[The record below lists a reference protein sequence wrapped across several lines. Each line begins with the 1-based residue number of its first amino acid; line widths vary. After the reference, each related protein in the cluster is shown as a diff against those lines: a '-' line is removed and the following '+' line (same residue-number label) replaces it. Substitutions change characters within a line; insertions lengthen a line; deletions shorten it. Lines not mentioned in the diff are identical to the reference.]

1 MIIPVSN
8 NNSDARKWQFTDGFG
23 NAVLPSTV
31 VIDAHIVSGGS
42 VVSEVIEKGSFATYN
57 KVMEPLEINVTLAFE
72 GTDAYLQSCLEKVEK
87 LKQTLSWV
95 SIVTPIH
102 EYENMALQNYDYS
115 VNTTDGL
122 GVLYINTLFIEVRET
137 DVAYSTSDISSI
149 SMAEATNPSDVSQQ
163 DTGIVTAMNPS
174 ASQQAIGEA
183 AKPKRTTF
191 AYDIFGKVE

>member
-72 GTDAYLQSCLEKVEK
+72 EQMLICSRVLRK
-87 LKQTLSWV
+87 LKSLSR
-95 SIVTPIH
+95 
-102 EYENMALQNYDYS
+102 
-115 VNTTDGL
+115 
-122 GVLYINTLFIEVRET
+122 LYHG
-137 DVAYSTSDISSI
+137 Y
-149 SMAEATNPSDVSQQ
+149 P
-163 DTGIVTAMNPS
+163 
-174 ASQQAIGEA
+174 
-183 AKPKRTTF
+183 
-191 AYDIFGKVE
+191 